1 MNNIC
6 KNLML
11 RDSYDVT
18 EIDNYIFL
26 GTLQN
31 FHFREY
37 SKFVY
42 RFGLKTCGTLYGP
55 NI

>member
-18 EIDNYIFL
+18 EIDNYIIL
-26 GTLQN
+26 GRPTLQN
-31 FHFREY
+31 LHFREY

-42 RFGLKTCGTLYGP
+42 RFGLKTCGT
-55 NI
+55 